1 MTLGGDS
8 VNADGLNVSS
18 LIRVVGTALVL
29 STLSFAAGVAGDLS
43 LADPPNFGQSVVL
56 RLPPEIPADAPRAG
70 PLPALVVVAAAG
82 EPTRPRRGQI
92 GFEAIRLEPLTWE
105 PARIELVA
113 LTEEMANFSA
123 KPDPRRKDT

>member
-1 MTLGGDS
+1 M
-8 VNADGLNVSS
+8 
-18 LIRVVGTALVL
+18 L

-70 PLPALVVVAAAG
+70 SLPALVSVAAAD
-82 EPTRPRRGQI
+82 EPMLARQTDI
-92 GFEAIRLEPLTWE
+92 AFEPIRLEPLAWE

-113 LTEEMANFSA
+113 LTEETANFSA
-123 KPDPRRKDT
+123 KPDPRRKDA